1 MWKIVKFFSAM
12 VLVTVCFFTVMFVYL
27 NPALVSISF
36 GFLKVSKYPVSV
48 WIIGAFVFGGS
59 VGLILGCNWVQNTKS
74 RMEIKNLNK
83 KLVRANQMVKDL
95 RSTSF
100 VNHKP

>member
-12 VLVTVCFFTVMFVYL
+12 VLVGVCFLTAMFVYL
-27 NPALVSISF
+27 NPALISISF

-48 WIIGAFVFGGS
+48 WIVGAFVLGGF
-59 VGLILGCNWVQNTKS
+59 VGLILGCNWVQNIRS

-83 KLVRANQMVKDL
+83 KLVRANQMLRDL

-100 VNHKP
+100 ANHKP